1 MFKPQQ
7 GAGCIFNLILSEF
20 AKSCPENP
28 RTFKNVLSNRIYQ
41 NQDKKM
47 AEAKAEAPKPAPMI
61 FKGVC
66 KDGVLKGKEIEGKLD
81 IKVNVES
88 VTTPETKPTK
98 SQWEPV
104 IFWVLFA
111 FMANL
116 IVGDPAG
123 MRKYSSPQ
131 RSSSHQILNQSGEQ
145 SLLPKKNTSNLP
157 L

>member
-1 MFKPQQ
+1 M
-7 GAGCIFNLILSEF
+7 AEE
-20 AKSCPENP
+20 AKS
-28 RTFKNVLSNRIYQ
+28 
-41 NQDKKM
+41 
-47 AEAKAEAPKPAPMI
+47 EAPKPAPLT

-66 KDGVLKGKEIEGKLD
+66 SDRVLKGKEIQGKLD

-88 VTTPETKPTK
+88 VTTPETKPKK
-98 SQWEPV
+98 SEWEPV

-123 MRKYSSPQ
+123 MRKKYNSPQ
-131 RSSSHQILNQSGEQ
+131 RSDSRQMLNQSGEQ
-145 SLLPKKNTSNLP
+145 SLLPKKNTNNSP

>member
-1 MFKPQQ
+1 
-7 GAGCIFNLILSEF
+7 
-20 AKSCPENP
+20 
-28 RTFKNVLSNRIYQ
+28 
-41 NQDKKM
+41 M

-66 KDGVLKGKEIEGKLD
+66 NDGVLKGKEIEGKLD

-88 VTTPETKPTK
+88 VKTPEAKPTK
-98 SQWEPV
+98 SPWEPV

-111 FMANL
+111 VMANL

-123 MRKYSSPQ
+123 MRKSSSPQ
-131 RSSSHQILNQSGEQ
+131 RSHSHQMLNQSGEQ

>member
-1 MFKPQQ
+1 
-7 GAGCIFNLILSEF
+7 
-20 AKSCPENP
+20 
-28 RTFKNVLSNRIYQ
+28 
-41 NQDKKM
+41 M
-47 AEAKAEAPKPAPMI
+47 AEEAKVEAPKPAPMI

-66 KDGVLKGKEIEGKLD
+66 KEGVLKGKEIEGKLD

-88 VTTPETKPTK
+88 VTTPEATPKK
-98 SQWEPV
+98 SEWEPV

-145 SLLPKKNTSNLP
+145 SLLPKKNTSNSP

>member
-1 MFKPQQ
+1 
-7 GAGCIFNLILSEF
+7 
-20 AKSCPENP
+20 
-28 RTFKNVLSNRIYQ
+28 
-41 NQDKKM
+41 M
-47 AEAKAEAPKPAPMI
+47 AEEAKAEAPKPAPMI

-66 KDGVLKGKEIEGKLD
+66 SDGVLKGKEIEGKLD

-88 VTTPETKPTK
+88 VKAAEAPPKK
-98 SQWEPV
+98 SEWEPV

-131 RSSSHQILNQSGEQ
+131 RSDSHQMLNQSGEQ
-145 SLLPKKNTSNLP
+145 SLLPKKNTNNSP

>member
-1 MFKPQQ
+1 
-7 GAGCIFNLILSEF
+7 
-20 AKSCPENP
+20 
-28 RTFKNVLSNRIYQ
+28 
-41 NQDKKM
+41 M
-47 AEAKAEAPKPAPMI
+47 AEEPKAEAPKPAPMI

-66 KDGVLKGKEIEGKLD
+66 KEGVLKGKEIEGKLD

-88 VTTPETKPTK
+88 VKTPEATTKK
-98 SQWEPV
+98 SEWEPV

-123 MRKYSSPQ
+123 MRKKYSSPQ
-131 RSSSHQILNQSGEQ
+131 RSSSHQMLNQSGEQ

-157 L
+157 I

>member
-1 MFKPQQ
+1 M
-7 GAGCIFNLILSEF
+7 
-20 AKSCPENP
+20 PEE
-28 RTFKNVLSNRIYQ
+28 V
-41 NQDKKM
+41 
-47 AEAKAEAPKPAPMI
+47 KAEAPKPAPLT

-66 KDGVLKGKEIEGKLD
+66 SDGVLKGKEIQGKLD

-88 VTTPETKPTK
+88 VKAAEAPPKK

-123 MRKYSSPQ
+123 MRKNSSPQ
-131 RSSSHQILNQSGEQ
+131 RSSSHQMLNQSGEQ
-145 SLLPKKNTSNLP
+145 SLLPQKNTSNSP

>member
-1 MFKPQQ
+1 
-7 GAGCIFNLILSEF
+7 
-20 AKSCPENP
+20 
-28 RTFKNVLSNRIYQ
+28 
-41 NQDKKM
+41 M
-47 AEAKAEAPKPAPMI
+47 AEEAKAAVAEAPKPAPLT

-66 KDGVLKGKEIEGKLD
+66 SDGVLKGKEIEGKLD

-88 VTTPETKPTK
+88 VKAAEAPPKK

-123 MRKYSSPQ
+123 MRKKYSSPQ
-131 RSSSHQILNQSGEQ
+131 RSSSHQILNQYGEQ

>member
-1 MFKPQQ
+1 
-7 GAGCIFNLILSEF
+7 
-20 AKSCPENP
+20 
-28 RTFKNVLSNRIYQ
+28 
-41 NQDKKM
+41 M
-47 AEAKAEAPKPAPMI
+47 AEDAKAEAPKPAPMM

-88 VTTPETKPTK
+88 VKTPEATTKK
-98 SQWEPV
+98 SEWEPV

-123 MRKYSSPQ
+123 MRKKYSSPQ
-131 RSSSHQILNQSGEQ
+131 RSSSNQMLNQSGEQ